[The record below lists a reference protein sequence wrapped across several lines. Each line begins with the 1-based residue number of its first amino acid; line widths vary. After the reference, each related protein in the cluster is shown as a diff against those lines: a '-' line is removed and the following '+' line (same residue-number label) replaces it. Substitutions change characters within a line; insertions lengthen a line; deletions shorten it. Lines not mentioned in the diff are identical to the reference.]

1 METTSRGTGDGDRGS
16 GPAGLPARA
25 LAWLRGRDPGLAATR
40 RAGRGAI
47 VMPGLFALCSQVIGS
62 REMASFAAF
71 GAFAMLLLVDFD
83 GPLPRRLRAM
93 AALAATWA
101 VLICWGT
108 AVSRVT
114 WLGVASMAVVG
125 FAVLFCG
132 IVSSTLAGATTA
144 LLLGFILPVSL
155 RAPLSALPD
164 RLAGAGLA
172 AGASMLAAALLWPR
186 PATDPLTGPAV
197 AVTRAVAARLRVDAA
212 LVLGPEPPDDARCAR
227 AAADV
232 TEAEN
237 RLRRAFDGTPYRPTG
252 LSTGGRALV
261 RLVDELTWLTAIVA
275 HGGTPQDA
283 ARGRAAAPC
292 QVKRAAADTLE
303 RAADLLTART
313 GDPTPLRTAA
323 DRLRTALDTLEQDAT
338 SRLPVLAPGTATGPE
353 GQRPAP
359 GPGAALPGA
368 SAPPGGGRP
377 RGDGRGSADSGA
389 DARGADR
396 SGPDARGAGA
406 SGEGRGGD
414 GASGEGLGGGDVSGP
429 GGRGRVGQGGAAG
442 GAGPEP
448 SGDAGV
454 TAFLGALDA
463 SFRAQELSFAVLQIA
478 ANVELA
484 AAAERR
490 GWADRLLGR
499 APRGLPS
506 APEAARERAAAHIS
520 GHSVWLHNSVRG
532 AAGLALAV
540 AITDLASVQHSFWV
554 VLGALSVLRS
564 NALNTGQNAVRG
576 LAGTVAG
583 SVIGAGLLQLI
594 GHHSVLLWY
603 LLPVAVLLAG
613 VAPAVISFAAGQAA
627 FTVTLVILFNIG
639 QVPSWRV
646 GLFRVEDIAIG
657 CAVSLVVGVLFWPR
671 GAAAEVDK
679 TMAAAYRDSA
689 DYLADAVDYAVGCCS
704 AGPGPGP
711 GPAAAPLAA
720 GRQAAAAARRLDD
733 AFRGYLTERGPKPVP
748 LAEMTALVTGV
759 VGLRLAA
766 DAVLGLWQRAGDP
779 HSDAERAAARTELLS
794 AADRVSAWYHGLA
807 AGIGDGGPVPAPQP
821 DDPAADA
828 RLAAAVG
835 RDLRDERGRATATAV
850 RIVWTGDHIAAARRL
865 QSSLALAAGRTRNRP
880 RTLT

>member
-1 METTSRGTGDGDRGS
+1 METTSRGTADRDR

-25 LAWLRGRDPGLAATR
+25 LAWLRKRDPGLAATR

-83 GPLPRRLRAM
+83 GPVPRRLRAM
-93 AALAATWA
+93 AALAVTWA

-108 AVSRVT
+108 AVSRIT
-114 WLGVASMAVVG
+114 WLGVLSMAVVG
-125 FAVLFCG
+125 FAALFCG

-164 RLAGAGLA
+164 RLSGAGLA

-197 AVTRAVAARLRVDAA
+197 AVCRAVAARLRVEAA
-212 LVLGPEPPDDARCAR
+212 LVLGPEPPDDARCAQ
-227 AAADV
+227 ATTDV
-232 TEAEN
+232 AEAGN

-283 ARGRAAAPC
+283 ARGRATAPC
-292 QVKRAAADTLE
+292 RVRLAAAETLE
-303 RAADLLTART
+303 RAADLLTTRT
-313 GDPTPLRTAA
+313 ADPTPLRTAA
-323 DRLRTALDTLEQDAT
+323 DRLREALETLERDAT
-338 SRLPVLAPGTATGPE
+338 SRLPAP
-353 GQRPAP
+353 
-359 GPGAALPGA
+359 
-368 SAPPGGGRP
+368 SGGRE
-377 RGDGRGSADSGA
+377 RDERGS
-389 DARGADR
+389 
-396 SGPDARGAGA
+396 
-406 SGEGRGGD
+406 
-414 GASGEGLGGGDVSGP
+414 
-429 GGRGRVGQGGAAG
+429 GGREAAVPGRDGDAGQGGAEAVPG
-442 GAGPEP
+442 RAPGPEGAG
-448 SGDAGV
+448 DADV

-506 APEAARERAAAHIS
+506 APEAARERAAAHFS
-520 GHSVWLHNSVRG
+520 AHSVWLHNSVRG
-532 AAGLALAV
+532 AVGLALAV
-540 AITDLASVQHSFWV
+540 AVTDVASVQHSFWV

-583 SVIGAGLLQLI
+583 SVLGAGLLQLI
-594 GHHSVLLWY
+594 GHDSVLLWY

-613 VAPAVISFAAGQAA
+613 VAPAAISFAAGQAA

-657 CAVSLVVGVLFWPR
+657 CAVSLVVGVFFWPR

-679 TMAAAYRDSA
+679 TMATAYRDSA

-704 AGPGPGP
+704 AGPE
-711 GPAAAPLAA
+711 PAAAPLAA

-779 HSDAERAAARTELLS
+779 HTDAERAAARTELLS
-794 AADRVSAWYHGLA
+794 AADGVSAWYHGLA
-807 AGIGDGGPVPAPQP
+807 DGIRGGEPVPAPQP

-828 RLAAAVG
+828 RLAAAVR
-835 RDLRDERGRATATAV
+835 RDLRDEHGQATATAV
-850 RIVWTGDHIAAARRL
+850 RIVWTGDHLAAARRL
-865 QSSLALAAGRTRNRP
+865 QSSLAVAATRTRP
-880 RTLT
+880 RTPA

>member
-1 METTSRGTGDGDRGS
+1 MDTTSRGTV
-16 GPAGLPARA
+16 PEALPARA

-40 RAGRGAI
+40 RAGRGAV
-47 VMPGLFALCSQVIGS
+47 VMPALFALCSQVVGS

-93 AALAATWA
+93 AALAAAWA

-108 AVSRVT
+108 AVSRIT
-114 WLGVASMAVVG
+114 WLGVVSMAAVG

-155 RAPLSALPD
+155 RAPLTSLPD

-172 AGASMLAAALLWPR
+172 AGASVLATALLWPR
-186 PATDPLTGPAV
+186 PATDPLTAPAV
-197 AVTRAVAARLRVDAA
+197 AVCRAVAARLRVEAA
-212 LVLGPEPPDDARCAR
+212 LVLGPEPPDGARCAR
-227 AAADV
+227 ATADV
-232 TEAEN
+232 TEAAD

-275 HGGTPQDA
+275 HAGTPQEA
-283 ARGRAAAPC
+283 TRGGATAPC
-292 QVKRAAADTLE
+292 RARRAAADTLE
-303 RAADLLTART
+303 HAADLLTSRT
-313 GDPTPLRTAA
+313 ADPTPLRTAA
-323 DRLRTALDTLEQDAT
+323 ARLHAALDTLEGDAT
-338 SRLPVLAPGTATGPE
+338 TRLPS
-353 GQRPAP
+353 R
-359 GPGAALPGA
+359 
-368 SAPPGGGRP
+368 PPGGA
-377 RGDGRGSADSGA
+377 DGTG
-389 DARGADR
+389 
-396 SGPDARGAGA
+396 
-406 SGEGRGGD
+406 
-414 GASGEGLGGGDVSGP
+414 
-429 GGRGRVGQGGAAG
+429 GGAAAPAA
-442 GAGPEP
+442 GAGREDP
-448 SGDAGV
+448 GDAGLG
-454 TAFLGALDA
+454 AFLGALDA

-499 APRGLPS
+499 EPRGLPS
-506 APEAARERAAAHIS
+506 APEAARERAAAHLS
-520 GHSVWLHNSVRG
+520 AHSVWLHNSVRG

-540 AITDLASVQHSFWV
+540 AVTDVASVQHSFWA

-583 SVIGAGLLQLI
+583 SIAGAGLLQLI
-594 GHHSVLLWY
+594 GHDSVLLWY

-613 VAPAVISFAAGQAA
+613 IAPAVVSFAAGQAA

-657 CAVSLVVGVLFWPR
+657 CAVSLLVGVLFWPR

-689 DYLADAVDYAVGCCS
+689 DYLAGAVDYAVGCCS
-704 AGPGPGP
+704 AGPGP
-711 GPAAAPLAA
+711 AAAPVAA
-720 GRQAAAAARRLDD
+720 GRRAAAAARRLDD
-733 AFRGYLTERGPKPVP
+733 AFRSYLAERGPKPVP

-779 HSDAERAAARTELLS
+779 HSDAERAAARAELLS
-794 AADRVSAWYHGLA
+794 AADAVSAWYHGLA
-807 AGIGDGGPVPAPQP
+807 AGIRGSEPVPAPQP
-821 DDPAADA
+821 DDPGADA
-828 RLAAAVG
+828 RLAAAVR
-835 RDLRDERGRATATAV
+835 RDLRDEQGRATATAV
-850 RIVWTGDHIAAARRL
+850 RIVWTGDHLAAARRL
-865 QSSLALAAGRTRNRP
+865 QPSLAVAATRARARSRTSA
-880 RTLT
+880 

>member
-1 METTSRGTGDGDRGS
+1 METTSRGTADGDRGTGP
-16 GPAGLPARA
+16 GPAGLPPRA
-25 LAWLRGRDPGLAATR
+25 LAWLRKRDPGLAATR

-83 GPLPRRLRAM
+83 GPVPRRLRAM
-93 AALAATWA
+93 AALAVTWA

-125 FAVLFCG
+125 FAALFCG

-164 RLAGAGLA
+164 RLSGAGLA

-197 AVTRAVAARLRVDAA
+197 AVCRAVAARLRVDAA
-212 LVLGPEPPDDARCAR
+212 LVLGPEPPDDARCAQ
-227 AAADV
+227 ATTDV

-237 RLRRAFDGTPYRPTG
+237 RLRRAFDSTPYRPTG

-283 ARGRAAAPC
+283 TRGRAAAPC
-292 QVKRAAADTLE
+292 RVRLAAADTLE
-303 RAADLLTART
+303 RAVDLLTSRT
-313 GDPTPLRTAA
+313 ADPTPLRTAA
-323 DRLRTALDTLEQDAT
+323 DRLRAALETLERDAT
-338 SRLPVLAPGTATGPE
+338 SRLPGRQRDGDPG
-353 GQRPAP
+353 R
-359 GPGAALPGA
+359 
-368 SAPPGGGRP
+368 PGGSAG
-377 RGDGRGSADSGA
+377 GDGRERAAADGEQQA
-389 DARGADR
+389 AE
-396 SGPDARGAGA
+396 PD
-406 SGEGRGGD
+406 
-414 GASGEGLGGGDVSGP
+414 
-429 GGRGRVGQGGAAG
+429 AAG
-442 GAGPEP
+442 GAGREGAAPGARGRHAFGPDATADGPATRGPGERPAAGEP
-448 SGDAGV
+448 GAGSCGGRAGFGSGGAEGGPTGAGSGAGGADV
-454 TAFLGALDA
+454 AAFLGALDA

-506 APEAARERAAAHIS
+506 APEAARERAAAHFS
-520 GHSVWLHNSVRG
+520 AHSVWLHNSVRG

-540 AITDLASVQHSFWV
+540 AITDVASVQHAFWV

-594 GHHSVLLWY
+594 GHDGVRLWY

-679 TMAAAYRDSA
+679 TMATAYRDSA

-704 AGPGPGP
+704 AGPE
-711 GPAAAPLAA
+711 PAAAPLAA

-733 AFRGYLTERGPKPVP
+733 AFRGYLAERGPKPLP

-779 HSDAERAAARTELLS
+779 HTEAERAAARAELLS
-794 AADRVSAWYHGLA
+794 AADGVSAWYHGLA
-807 AGIGDGGPVPAPQP
+807 AGIRGGEPVPEPQP

-828 RLAAAVG
+828 RLAAAVR
-835 RDLRDERGRATATAV
+835 RDLRDDQGRATATAV
-850 RIVWTGDHIAAARRL
+850 RIVWTGDHLAAARRL
-865 QSSLALAAGRTRNRP
+865 QSSLAVAATRTRSRP
-880 RTLT
+880 RTLA